1 MPVITGVS
9 STLRNPQTFHVF
21 TYQFAARS
29 LVPLPI
35 RVALVGGMAAAGA
48 TAVAGTIYEITDA
61 VQTDA
66 LFGASSELAIMC
78 RKAFETG
85 ARLGRGPRLFAVPIA
100 SPGASVQNTRTLTV
114 AGTATADG
122 NAILEVAGR
131 RVYVGIR
138 IGDVANTV
146 ATAISN
152 ALKAIQENLPF
163 TVSVAPPVVTLT
175 APQAGTNANEYV
187 VTAPQTVAGI
197 TITPAV
203 GAAGTGTTDITASLD
218 ALAAIPM
225 DAVAIANHAAGDIT
239 DINADI
245 ALRWNYAEKRFRFY
259 FVGEPG
265 TIGTATALAS
275 SANHQACL
283 IASMEG
289 CKSTSGEMATA
300 LMMGT
305 FSRERPNANYDGLT
319 LPLYP
324 PDAAVIY
331 TPTEVETA
339 LAAGLTPLTGVVDP
353 FTRAVTDGVVKIV
366 RMVTSKTTQNSQPF
380 EVLKDL
386 AVARTGVYLAAQL
399 DAAFASRWSG
409 DANPDGTL
417 LTDDVIDQIRDF
429 IIAMLRELEGLN
441 ILRNVDAD
449 IAQLV
454 VERDQIAPGRVNVS
468 ITYTVVVGLHQI
480 AFVHKVQL

>member
-21 TYQFAARS
+21 SYQFAARS

-35 RVALVGGMAAAGA
+35 RVALVGGMAGAGA
-48 TAVAGTIYEITDA
+48 TAVAATIYEISDA

-66 LFGASSELAIMC
+66 LFGVSSELAIMC

-85 ARLGRGPRLFAVPIA
+85 ARLGRGPRLFAVPVA
-100 SPGASVQNTRTLTV
+100 QPGASVANVRTITV

-122 NAILEVAGR
+122 TAIVDVAGR

-138 IGDVANTV
+138 SGDTAATV
-146 ATAISN
+146 STAVSN
-152 ALKAIQENLPF
+152 ALKTIQENLPF
-163 TVSVAPPVVTLT
+163 TVSVAPPVVSLT
-175 APQAGTNANEYV
+175 APQAGTNANDIS

-197 TITPAV
+197 TLTPAV
-203 GAAGTGTTDITASLD
+203 GAAGTGTYDITAALD
-218 ALAAIPM
+218 ALAAVPM
-225 DAVAIANHAAGDIT
+225 DGIAFANHAAADVT
-239 DINADI
+239 DINSDVA
-245 ALRWNYAEKRFRFY
+245 ARWNYAEKRFRFY
-259 FVGEPG
+259 FLGEAG
-265 TIGTATALAS
+265 TIGTATALAGA
-275 SANHQACL
+275 ANHQAV
-283 IASMEG
+283 IVASMEG

-300 LMMGT
+300 LLMAT
-305 FSRERPNANYDGLT
+305 YSRERPNANYDGLL

-324 PDAAVIY
+324 PDAAVLY

-339 LAAGLTPLTGVVDP
+339 LAAGLTPLGGVVDP
-353 FTRAVTDGVVKIV
+353 FTRAVTDGVAKII
-366 RMVTSKTTQNSQPF
+366 RMVTTKTTQNSQPF

-386 AVARTGVYLAAQL
+386 AVGRTGVYVAAQL
-399 DAAFASRWSG
+399 DAAYAARWSG

-417 LTDDVIDQIRDF
+417 LTDDVIDQIKDF
-429 IIAMLRELEGLN
+429 IVGMMRELESLN

-454 VERDQIAPGRVNVS
+454 VERDLITPGRVNVS

>member
-35 RVALVGGMAAAGA
+35 RVAIVGTMSSAG
-48 TAVAGTIYEITDA
+48 TAVAGTIYEISDA
-61 VQTDA
+61 VQTDT
-66 LFGASSELAIMC
+66 LFGVGSELALMC

-85 ARLGRGPRLFAVPIA
+85 ARLGRGPRLFAVA
-100 SPGASVQNTRTLTV
+100 MAEPGVGAANVKTITPV
-114 AGTATADG
+114 GTATADG
-122 NAILEVAGR
+122 TIIVTLAGR
-131 RVYVGIR
+131 RVYVGVR
-138 IGDVANTV
+138 SGDVQNTI

-152 ALKAIQENLPF
+152 ALLTIAEDLPV
-163 TVSVAPPVVTLT
+163 TVTVATNVVTLT
-175 APQAGTNANEYV
+175 HKTKGENGADVILTV
-187 VTAPQTVAGI
+187 DQTVAGVV
-197 TITPAV
+197 TTPANTV
-203 GAAGTGTTDITASLD
+203 VGTGVVDITASCD

-225 DAVAIANHAAGDIT
+225 DGVSFANHKAADT
-239 DINADI
+239 ADI
-245 ALRWNYAEKRFRFY
+245 VSDIASRWNYAEKRFRFY
-259 FVGEPG
+259 FLGEPG

-275 SANHQACL
+275 SVNHQACV

-289 CKSTSGEMATA
+289 CKSLPGEMATA
-300 LMMGT
+300 LMMAT
-305 FSRERPNANYDGLT
+305 FSRERPNANYDGLQ

-339 LAAGLTPLTGVVDP
+339 LAAGLTPLGGVVDP
-353 FTRAVTDGVVKIV
+353 FTRAVTDGVVRII

-399 DAAFASRWSG
+399 DAAFAARWSG
-409 DANPDGTL
+409 DATPDGTL
-417 LTDDVIDQIRDF
+417 LTNDVIDQIRDF
-429 IIAMLRELEGLN
+429 IVAMLRELEGLN

-449 IAQLV
+449 ILQLV
-454 VERDQIAPGRVNVS
+454 VERDLITPGRVNVS
-468 ITYTVVVGLHQI
+468 ITYTVIVGLHQI